1 MERFGIAPASEF
13 FVKSRPSKDVRPN
26 MPDDS
31 DCACVRARA
40 RVCVSVCVTVAAG
53 TIDFGNWLHCKQT
66 AWPTLRESRAQ
77 EDGVT
82 WHELYCSSNDL
93 NGVCSS

>member
-1 MERFGIAPASEF
+1 MY
-13 FVKSRPSKDVRPN
+13 
-26 MPDDS
+26 S
-31 DCACVRARA
+31 DCCVARA
-40 RVCVSVCVTVAAG
+40 RCILSFSLVTVAAE

-93 NGVCSS
+93 NCVCSS